1 MSYKNTNKNFSVD
14 TQELMQTLVFI
25 RERDLDVGID
35 RPRLSAFKKYSWTM
49 PFSFMILHG
58 CDFNWLLK
66 A

>member
-35 RPRLSAFKKYSWTM
+35 RPRLSAFKKYS
-49 PFSFMILHG
+49 
-58 CDFNWLLK
+58 
-66 A
+66 